1 MKLFAGLIAFSLL
14 LVGTVTQA
22 EQAPIGYWNTV
33 DDSTGEVKSTVE
45 LYLDG
50 DLLYGRIV
58 ELINPEEPNPV
69 CEKCTG
75 EKLNEPVIGLTII
88 EGLSFDGDYWTDGE
102 ILDPE
107 NGKTYECKI
116 WREGNKLMVRGYIGF
131 FYRTQSWLLS
141 EETSD

>member
-1 MKLFAGLIAFSLL
+1 MKLFAGLIGFSLL
-14 LVGTVTQA
+14 LAATAVRAEGTPV
-22 EQAPIGYWNTV
+22 GYWNTV
-33 DDSTGEVKSTVE
+33 DDATGETKSTVE
-45 LYLDG
+45 LYMDG
-50 DLLYGRIV
+50 DLLFGRIV
-58 ELINPEEPNPV
+58 DLINPEVPNPV

-107 NGKTYECKI
+107 NGKTYECRI

-131 FYRTQSWLLS
+131 FYRTQSWDLA
-141 EETSD
+141 EETRD